1 MLTNSNIVTDIEN
14 KLVVISEEREM
25 GRMSPGL
32 ESRDT
37 NYSVEISNQ
46 ISFPEEEIY
55 PLLSINTLN
64 GVQSVKIV
72 NHHTV

>member
-25 GRMSPGL
+25 GRMSPGM

-37 NYSVEISNQ
+37 NYYV
-46 ISFPEEEIY
+46 
-55 PLLSINTLN
+55 
-64 GVQSVKIV
+64 
-72 NHHTV
+72 